1 MLIAEH
7 FFLIACDPRT
17 GMLTWPRR
25 AQDAGELVAA
35 SILVDLA
42 ASERVHLH
50 EGRLRTDAQ
59 MPLKHP
65 LLTRAMDLLA
75 GGHAT
80 VAEAMDLIAHGMA
93 PLSAEILDALF
104 RRDLVHRIE
113 FRDWRLRKRL
123 RYPLRSVQ
131 ARNEALQLLQSAA
144 HTDDTSGLALLVLAD
159 VSGILATHLN
169 AHDHA
174 PAVQKILALNHVEAW
189 APQPRRVLAAV
200 RDALLRD

>member
-17 GMLTWPRR
+17 GILSLPRR
-25 AQDAGELVAA
+25 TQDAGELVAA

-42 ASERVHLH
+42 ANERVHLH
-50 EGRLRTDAQ
+50 DGFLRADSQ
-59 MPLKHP
+59 MPLNHP
-65 LLTRAMDLLA
+65 LLTDAMELLA
-75 GGHAT
+75 GKNST
-80 VAEAMDLIAHGMA
+80 VAEGMDLIARSMA
-93 PLSAEILDALF
+93 PLPPKILDALF
-104 RRDLVHRIE
+104 RRDLLHRIE

-123 RYPLRSVQ
+123 RYPLRSMQ

-144 HTDDTSGLALLVLAD
+144 HADDSHRLALLVLAE
-159 VSGILATHLN
+159 VSGILAVHLN

-189 APQPRRVLAAV
+189 APQPLRVLAAV
-200 RDALLRD
+200 REALLRD

>member
-17 GMLTWPRR
+17 GILTWPRR
-25 AQDAGELVAA
+25 TQDAGELVAA

-42 ASERVHLH
+42 TNERVHLH
-50 EGRLRTDAQ
+50 DGRLRADSQ
-59 MPLKHP
+59 MPLNHP
-65 LLTRAMDLLA
+65 LLTDAMELLA
-75 GGHAT
+75 GKNST
-80 VAEAMDLIAHGMA
+80 VAEGMDLIARNMA
-93 PLSAEILDALF
+93 PLPPKILDALF

-123 RYPLRSVQ
+123 RYPLRSMQ

-144 HTDDTSGLALLVLAD
+144 HADDTHGLALLVLAD
-159 VSGILATHLN
+159 VSGILPAYLN

-189 APQPRRVLAAV
+189 APQPLRVLAAV

>member
-17 GMLTWPRR
+17 GMLSWPRR
-25 AQDAGELVAA
+25 GLDAGELVAA
-35 SILVDLA
+35 AILVDLA
-42 ASERVHLH
+42 ALERVHLH
-50 EGRLRTDAQ
+50 DTRLRADSQ
-59 MPLKHP
+59 MPLNHP
-65 LLTRAMDLLA
+65 LLSEAMELL
-75 GGHAT
+75 GGKNAT
-80 VAEAMDLIAHGMA
+80 VAEAMDLITRSMA
-93 PLSAEILDALF
+93 PLPPKILDALF

-144 HTDDTSGLALLVLAD
+144 HADDTHGLALLLLSDA
-159 VSGILATHLN
+159 SGILPKYLN

-174 PAVQKILALNHVEAW
+174 PAVKRLLALNQVEAW
-189 APQPRRVLAAV
+189 APQSRRVLAEV
-200 RDALLRD
+200 RQALLRD